1 MANNFSSSPEDRLL
15 WQQRAPRA
23 SYWFH
28 ISDSHPDIN
37 GGQPIP
43 EFGPPPPYTPPHP
56 PGPPAPSMQ
65 AHFSNTQV
73 VPSLP
78 GGIHSE
84 ATIGF
89 LPASQVPVYD
99 LLQGIPAPL
108 FPHMIQNLT
117 SSMGLKN
124 NISIGF
130 TVSVPSKPLGRQDTL
145 SRAEITFEWNVL
157 FHDFYDCIC
166 ARMDTNMDDAMLGY
180 KFDSDPKKS
189 IIRLPSNNST
199 AFDTML
205 EKVKSRI
212 TRARTHA
219 VVLEIHNLVS
229 STMLPPHMSAAR
241 QKKTVEATKL
251 SAATEQTIEFWL
263 LLEKLRKCQENHCP
277 WCWVVPGGIH
287 KTMTVFQVTLWAK
300 MIASGI
306 ATLDQPPSTSA
317 FNHLWTQ
324 VQKGK
329 KAPSL
334 PKIHIHLP
342 DHLNIGATSSRV
354 AETIHKEVSDAEQT
368 TPSPATFKAK
378 FQHSDWKF

>member
-1 MANNFSSSPEDRLL
+1 MANNFSLSPEDHLL
-15 WQQRAPRA
+15 WQQRAPHA
-23 SYWFH
+23 SYWFR

-43 EFGPPPPYTPPHP
+43 EFGPPPPYTPLHP

-65 AHFSNTQV
+65 AHFSNAQV

-99 LLQGIPAPL
+99 VRQHVDLAPVAARDSR
-108 FPHMIQNLT
+108 T
-117 SSMGLKN
+117 SL
-124 NISIGF
+124 
-130 TVSVPSKPLGRQDTL
+130 PP
-145 SRAEITFEWNVL
+145 
-157 FHDFYDCIC
+157 Y
-166 ARMDTNMDDAMLGY
+166 
-180 KFDSDPKKS
+180 PKKS

-205 EKVKSRI
+205 KKVKSRI
-212 TRARTHA
+212 TRACTHA

-229 STMLPPHMSAAR
+229 STTLPPHMAAKRQSAAR
-241 QKKTVEATKL
+241 QKKTVKATKS
-251 SAATEQTIEFWL
+251 SATTEQTTKFRL
-263 LLEKLRKCQENHCP
+263 LSEKLRKCQENHRP
-277 WCWVVPGGIH
+277 WCWVAPGGIH

-300 MIASGI
+300 MIASGT
-306 ATLDQPPSTSA
+306 ATLDRFPSTSA
-317 FNHLWTQ
+317 FDHLRTR
-324 VQKGK
+324 VQKEK

-334 PKIHIHLP
+334 PEIHIHLP

-368 TPSPATFKAK
+368 TPSPAALKAK
-378 FQHSDWKF
+378 FRHSDWKF